1 MGPLVLRLDLDLRDS
16 LSRRLQPDAVVVQED
31 RNLVMSAPAVVD
43 LDVEDDLDA
52 AYMAIA
58 AHRPLPVGRYLLR
71 RPREGS
77 PFWVY
82 QAVVHDLEQAPTC
95 RPGDVRRSL
104 IAILS
109 DAQKRG
115 LESLALESIGHW
127 QDTGL
132 SFTEMVEALDATI
145 FELTRRLVSPCR
157 ITLLLNELEEL
168 EEVSHLL
175 RSRLLRRAA
184 RSFQTVTGDVAMV
197 EVRERGDRLHFRFVP
212 GSLSGYLVTRSIDV
226 A

>member
-1 MGPLVLRLDLDLRDS
+1 VGIFVLRLDLDLKDS
-16 LSRRLQPDAVVVQED
+16 LARRLQPEALVVQED
-31 RNLVMSAPAVVD
+31 RNLVMSAPAAVD
-43 LDVEDDLDA
+43 LDVEDELDA
-52 AYMAIA
+52 AYVAIS

-71 RPREGS
+71 RPRAAT
-77 PFWVY
+77 PYWTY
-82 QAVVHDLEQAPTC
+82 QAVVHDLEQSPTC

-115 LESLALESIGHW
+115 LEHLAVEPIGHW
-127 QDTGL
+127 RDAGL
-132 SFTEMVEALDATI
+132 PFTEMVEALDATI

-157 ITLLLNELEEL
+157 MTLLLDNLEQL

-175 RSRLLRRAA
+175 RSRLLRRAS
-184 RSFQTVTGDVAMV
+184 RSFHTVTGDVAVV

-212 GSLSGYLVTRSIDV
+212 GSLSGYMVTRSGDV

>member
-1 MGPLVLRLDLDLRDS
+1 MGILVLRLDLDLKDS
-16 LSRRLQPDAVVVQED
+16 LSRRLLPDAVVVQED
-31 RNLVMSAPAVVD
+31 RNLVMSAPAAVD
-43 LDVEDDLDA
+43 LDLEDDLDA
-52 AYMAIA
+52 AYAAIA

-71 RPREGS
+71 RPRMDS

-82 QAVVHDLEQAPTC
+82 QAVVHDLEQTPSC

-115 LESLALESIGHW
+115 LRSLAVEALGRW
-127 QDTGL
+127 RDVGL
-132 SFTEMVEALDATI
+132 SFAEMVEAFDATVI
-145 FELTRRLVSPCR
+145 ELARRLAGPCR
-157 ITLLLNELEEL
+157 MTLLLDEMEQL

-175 RSRLLRRAA
+175 RSRLLRRAS
-184 RSFQTVTGDVAMV
+184 RSFHTVAGDVAMV
-197 EVRERGDRLHFRFVP
+197 EVRERGDRLQFRFVP
-212 GSLSGYLVTRSIDV
+212 GSLSGYMVTRSSHV

>member
-1 MGPLVLRLDLDLRDS
+1 MGPLVLRLDLDLKDS
-16 LSRRLQPDAVVVQED
+16 LLRRLRPDALVVQED
-31 RNLVMSAPAVVD
+31 RNLVMSSPAAID
-43 LDVEDDLDA
+43 LDLEDELDA
-52 AYMAIA
+52 AYVAIS
-58 AHRPLPVGRYLLR
+58 AHRPLPVGRYLVR

-104 IAILS
+104 VAILS
-109 DAQKRG
+109 DAQKR
-115 LESLALESIGHW
+115 ALENLAVEALGHW
-127 QDTGL
+127 KDAGL
-132 SFTEMVEALDATI
+132 SFTEMVEAFDATI
-145 FELTRRLVSPCR
+145 FELTRRLMAPCR
-157 ITLLLNELEEL
+157 LTLLLDEMEQL

-175 RSRLLRRAA
+175 RSRLLRRAS
-184 RSFQTVTGDVAMV
+184 RSFHTVTGDVAMV

-212 GSLSGYLVTRSIDV
+212 GSLSGYLVTRSSDV